1 MTAIDTAPRPAQI
14 SLPGS
19 APAPARPGL
28 VRLIGLELRKMVD
41 TRAGFWLLLVM
52 ALGALAVVAV
62 QLRWGAAEEA
72 TFAAFFDGLLT
83 PASFLLPVLGIL
95 SVTNEW
101 THRTALAT
109 FTLVPQRP
117 RVVAAK
123 LGAAVVLA
131 TASLLVTLL
140 ASAVG
145 NLLAV
150 AFDKGDGSWDLSPYI
165 VLHTLLWH
173 GLSVVM
179 GVAFGMLLTG
189 AALAI
194 SVYFVLP
201 MAWSV
206 VGLVVTGLKGI
217 APWTDVDMAM
227 NALTSDATNLTGWV
241 RVLTSALL
249 WIGLPLLLGSVR
261 LMRREIK

>member
-1 MTAIDTAPRPAQI
+1 VT
-14 SLPGS
+14 
-19 APAPARPGL
+19 
-28 VRLIGLELRKMVD
+28 
-41 TRAGFWLLLVM
+41 
-52 ALGALAVVAV
+52 V
-62 QLRWGAAEEA
+62 QLSWGATENA
-72 TFAAFFDGLLT
+72 TFAGFYDGLLT
-83 PASFLLPVLGIL
+83 PTSLLLPILGIL

-109 FTLVPQRP
+109 FTLVPQRL

-140 ASAVG
+140 ASAFG

-150 AFDKGDGSWDLSPYI
+150 AFDKGEGNWDLSAYV

-201 MAWSV
+201 ITWSV
-206 VGLVVTGLKGI
+206 AGFMFDALKDV
-217 APWTDVDMAM
+217 APWANLDLAM
-227 NALTSDATNLTGWV
+227 DALTTDATNLTDWA
-241 RVLTSALL
+241 RVATSALL
-249 WIGLPLLLGSVR
+249 WIGLPLLVGSVR
-261 LMRREIK
+261 LTRREIK